1 MFHDSFSVFTE
12 SGVNDNAATENV
24 LVRALKHVLDDDSFK
39 INTPSTIQARKS
51 AESLLDWCLKNN
63 MDDRFIDFTRQF
75 TSSLKQVIC
84 SSATKVF
91 TVNKEKLWKGF
102 YQLRVSQDFV
112 KQWTDFTADADEP
125 VKPVLFQHLSDLIF
139 RMLIEQHFKIVHL
152 DQEEFSELTEN
163 ESGALRYVAGYI
175 CRHLRKKIQRS
186 RGDAKSK
193 EEMMICLMQLV
204 RNKETEEHGTDEE
217 WTNLMDRGGLFH
229 VKEITFQLF
238 RAIEYQVR
246 DGLKGL
252 KRQSQ
257 QSKSELI
264 KKVTGDDDVQFIWLM
279 ATAEFDI
286 EDRDIH
292 EALLQKIVELF
303 VTVRGFSVASAW
315 LEKFK
320 QQIKKPTKRTKS
332 LHREVHDAAH

>member
-1 MFHDSFSVFTE
+1 MLHNYFSVFTE
-12 SGVNDNAATENV
+12 SSVNDNAATENV
-24 LVRALKHVLDDDSFK
+24 LVKALKHVLDDDSFQ

-51 AESLLDWCLKNN
+51 AESLLDWCLNN
-63 MDDRFIDFTRQF
+63 EMDDRFIDFTKQL
-75 TSSLKQVIC
+75 TSSLKQMIC

-102 YQLRVSQDFV
+102 YQLRISQEFV
-112 KQWTDFTADADEP
+112 KQWTDFVTVVDEP

-152 DQEEFSELTEN
+152 DQEQCGELTEN
-163 ESGALRYVAGYI
+163 ENAALRYVAGYI

-193 EEMMICLMQLV
+193 EEMMMCLMQLV
-204 RNKETEEHGTDEE
+204 RNKETEEHRTDED

-246 DGLKGL
+246 EGLKGL
-252 KRQSQ
+252 KRESQ
-257 QSKSELI
+257 HSKSELI
-264 KKVTGDDDVQFIWLM
+264 KKVTGDDVQFIWLM
-279 ATAEFDI
+279 ATAEFEI
-286 EDRDIH
+286 EDHGIH

-303 VTVRGFSVASAW
+303 VTVRGFSLASAW

-332 LHREVHDAAH
+332 LRREVHDSAH

>member
-63 MDDRFIDFTRQF
+63 MDDRFIDFTRQL

-139 RMLIEQHFKIVHL
+139 RMLIEQHKIVHL

-332 LHREVHDAAH
+332 LRREVHDAAH